1 MTEPEEMKPV
11 PPAKGS
17 EAELPACGYLA
28 SRGRRPGLV
37 VALSRTAPAET
48 RRAGRRP
55 GLY

>member
-48 RRAGRRP
+48 RRTGRRP